1 MTDQVI
7 DTHDQS
13 NVSDPVQRVSG
24 EVHLDVGTDRF
35 QNQAQHRD
43 EQHQEK
49 SLNAPKDVHEFGE
62 CELGATTHD
71 ICNDADSRQEA
82 MPMER

>member
-1 MTDQVI
+1 MTAQGI

-13 NVSDPVQRVSG
+13 NVSNPIQRVSG
-24 EVHLDVGTDRF
+24 EVHLDVRADGFED
-35 QNQAQHRD
+35 QAQHRD